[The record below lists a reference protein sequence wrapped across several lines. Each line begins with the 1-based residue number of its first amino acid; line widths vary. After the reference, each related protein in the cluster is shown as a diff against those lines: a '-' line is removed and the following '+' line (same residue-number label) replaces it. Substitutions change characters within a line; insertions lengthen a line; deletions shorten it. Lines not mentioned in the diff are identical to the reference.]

1 MASPTATPS
10 VRELQ
15 RRHAISEVTAAGD
28 TVTGLLE
35 TRNLSKRFG
44 RVHALSGVDIS
55 VHAGSVLALL
65 GDNGAG
71 KSTLVK
77 IISGVHRPD
86 DGEVLIDGTPVSIST
101 PRQASDAG
109 IETVYQDLALCDNLT
124 VVQNLF
130 LGRERSPEKIPFG
143 RMFLDRRSM
152 EREAARAFESL
163 GTTMPSLNSQ
173 VSNLSGGQR
182 QAVAIARAV
191 VWRRRVVLFDEPTAA
206 LGVEQTGNVH
216 KLIRRL
222 RDQGVGIVM
231 ISHNMADVF
240 AVADRLTVL
249 RRGRKIAD
257 MDPRTCTPDDVVG
270 KITGS
275 EIAAE
280 SRQ

>member
-1 MASPTATPS
+1 M
-10 VRELQ
+10 Q
-15 RRHAISEVTAAGD
+15 
-28 TVTGLLE
+28 
-35 TRNLSKRFG
+35 
-44 RVHALSGVDIS
+44 ALNGVDIT

-71 KSTLVK
+71 KSTLIK
-77 IISGVHRPD
+77 ILSGVLRPD
-86 DGEVLIDGTPVSIST
+86 SGEIRIDGVQRTIAT
-101 PRQASDAG
+101 PRQAGEAG
-109 IETVYQDLALCDNLT
+109 IETVYQDLALCDNLS

-130 LGRERSPEKIPFG
+130 LGRERSKGVAPFR
-143 RMFLDRRSM
+143 RMFLDRPSM

-163 GTTMPSLNSQ
+163 GARMPSLDSQ

-216 KLIRRL
+216 RLIRRL

-231 ISHNMADVF
+231 ISHNMADIF
-240 AVADRLTVL
+240 AVADHMTVL

-257 MDPRTCTPDDVVG
+257 MDPGACTPDDVVAR
-270 KITGS
+270 ITGS
-275 EIAAE
+275 DIAAE
-280 SRQ
+280 WRH

>member
-1 MASPTATPS
+1 M
-10 VRELQ
+10 Q
-15 RRHAISEVTAAGD
+15 RRHAISEVTAASG
-28 TVTGLLE
+28 TATGLLE
-35 TRNLSKRFG
+35 TRNLTKRFG
-44 RVHALSGVDIS
+44 RVHALDGVDIS

-86 DGEVLIDGTPVSIST
+86 GGEVLIDGAPVSIST
-101 PRQASDAG
+101 PRHASDAG

-130 LGRERSPEKIPFG
+130 LGRELRRKGAPLAG
-143 RMFLDRRSM
+143 MFLDRRSM
-152 EREAARAFESL
+152 EREAVRAFDSL
-163 GTTMPSLNSQ
+163 GTTLPSLHSQ

-206 LGVEQTGNVH
+206 LGVEQTDNVH
-216 KLIRRL
+216 RLIMRL

-240 AVADRLTVL
+240 AVANRLTVL

-257 MDPRTCTPDDVVG
+257 MDPRSCTPDDVVG

-275 EIAAE
+275 EFARE
-280 SRQ
+280 SRR

>member
-1 MASPTATPS
+1 MDPAGGTA
-10 VRELQ
+10 L
-15 RRHAISEVTAAGD
+15 A
-28 TVTGLLE
+28 LLE

-44 RVHALSGVDIS
+44 RVQALNGVDIT

-77 IISGVHRPD
+77 ILSGALTPD
-86 DGEVLIDGTPVSIST
+86 SGDILIDGAPLTITT
-101 PRQASDAG
+101 PRQASEAG
-109 IETVYQDLALCDNLT
+109 IETVYQDLALCDNLS

-130 LGRERSPEKIPFG
+130 LGRERSKGVAPFR
-143 RMFLDRRSM
+143 RMFLDRPSM
-152 EREAARAFESL
+152 EREAERAFDSL
-163 GTTMPSLNSQ
+163 GARMPSLHSQ

-216 KLIRRL
+216 RLIARL
-222 RDQGVGIVM
+222 RDRGVGIVM
-231 ISHNMADVF
+231 ISHNMTDVF
-240 AVADRLTVL
+240 AVADHMTVL

-257 MDPRTCTPDDVVG
+257 MDPGSCTPDDVVAR
-270 KITGS
+270 ITGS
-275 EIAAE
+275 DIAAE
-280 SRQ
+280 SRH